1 MCTELT
7 EGSFEQTVQ
16 LSKGL
21 ELLFYYILPCIYRL
35 LASANLGNLLFQS
48 MLSNLAQ
55 LLSQSPV
62 LLTNLLHNPL
72 SLLCKPLSLLPK
84 HSRP

>member
-35 LASANLGNLLFQS
+35 LASANLGNLLFHPELRGTVITAEQHA
-48 MLSNLAQ
+48 LDLEDD
-55 LLSQSPV
+55 
-62 LLTNLLHNPL
+62 
-72 SLLCKPLSLLPK
+72 
-84 HSRP
+84 